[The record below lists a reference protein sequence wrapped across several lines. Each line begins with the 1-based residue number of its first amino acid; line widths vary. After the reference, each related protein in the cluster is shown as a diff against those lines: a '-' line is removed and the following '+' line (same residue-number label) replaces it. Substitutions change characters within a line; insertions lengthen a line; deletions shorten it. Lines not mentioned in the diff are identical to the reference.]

1 MSVLARSDES
11 RLRLPLEGFG
21 VSYVGGIDLGYAAGS
36 PRSMIKMRM
45 FVAKAATMN
54 HIRLSA
60 GCILEEEDR
69 KGQLRFLLSLNQM
82 REFQR

>member
-21 VSYVGGIDLGYAAGS
+21 VGGIDLGYAAGS
-36 PRSMIKMRM
+36 PRIMINVRM

-60 GCILEEEDR
+60 GCILEP
-69 KGQLRFLLSLNQM
+69 RFLLSLSQM